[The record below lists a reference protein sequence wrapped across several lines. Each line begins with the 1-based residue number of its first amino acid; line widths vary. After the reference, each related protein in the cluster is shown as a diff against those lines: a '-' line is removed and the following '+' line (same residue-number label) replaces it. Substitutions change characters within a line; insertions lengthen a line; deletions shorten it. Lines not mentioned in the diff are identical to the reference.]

1 MKIMKTTMAFVLRAL
16 LCALPRPPALRR
28 PLLCVAAAATLA
40 GCALPVTHPGTSFQA
55 PADWREA
62 AERTPA
68 DLALEADWW
77 RRFDST
83 ELEALVADALAGSPD
98 LAEATERVVQAEI
111 AARSAGAALFPT
123 VNLDAATT
131 LGRVRG
137 NASGAAN
144 ADKSA
149 VGLGISYEIDVWGS
163 NIANWKAARIRYD
176 ATRYDYEA
184 TRLSLV
190 AGVANAYVQVLT
202 TRARLAI
209 ARDNLAIAERLFT
222 IVEARYR
229 HGAAS
234 ALDVS
239 RQRAQVLAQRDT
251 IAPMQ
256 AQERQSLRALAIL
269 AGRLPQGFDV
279 SGRDLDPLAIPTV
292 AAPLPSELLARRPD
306 LAAAEARL
314 AAADADIVIARA
326 ALFPLTLSLGASAG
340 VSSGKF
346 GLVGLTD
353 PLRAANLTVSLMQAI
368 FDGGRLRGQVE
379 TSESQRRQT
388 LETYRRAALT
398 ALKETEDALSDVTLS
413 QTQEVSQ
420 LAIRAENE
428 RALRLSELR
437 YREGS
442 DTLSTLLDAQ
452 RNLFSAQDSLV
463 LQRQARLNAAVG
475 LYKALG
481 GGWLLDPAQA
491 AEPLPAS

>member
-1 MKIMKTTMAFVLRAL
+1 MKTMKTMTAFVSCIPILRRSL
-16 LCALPRPPALRR
+16 LCT
-28 PLLCVAAAATLA
+28 VAAAVTFIT
-40 GCALPVTHPGTSFQA
+40 GCALPVGHPGTGFQA
-55 PADWREA
+55 PADWGEA
-62 AERTPA
+62 AARPPA
-68 DLALEADWW
+68 DVALEADWW
-77 RRFDST
+77 RRFDSA
-83 ELEALVADALAGSPD
+83 ELEALIADALAGSPD

-123 VNLDAATT
+123 INLDAATT
-131 LGRVRG
+131 TGRARG
-137 NASGAAN
+137 NASGTVDASAA
-144 ADKSA
+144 SL
-149 VGLGISYEIDVWGS
+149 VIGYEIDVWGS
-163 NIANWKAARIRYD
+163 NIANWKAARIRHD

-202 TRARLAI
+202 LRARLAI
-209 ARDNLAIAERLFT
+209 ARDNLAIAERLFA

-269 AGRLPQGFDV
+269 TGRLPQGFDV
-279 SGRDLDPLAIPTV
+279 AGRNLDPLAIPTI

-314 AAADADIVIARA
+314 AAADADIVVARA
-326 ALFPLTLSLGASAG
+326 ALFPLKLSLGASAG

-346 GLVGLTD
+346 GLVGLSD
-353 PLRAANLTVSLMQAI
+353 PFRAADLTVSLMQAI

-388 LETYRRAALT
+388 LETYRRAALA
-398 ALKETEDALSDVTLS
+398 ALKETEDALSDVALS
-413 QTQEVSQ
+413 QTQEASQ
-420 LAIRAENE
+420 RAIRAENE

-452 RNLFSAQDSLV
+452 RNLFAAQDSLI
-463 LQRQARLNAAVG
+463 LQRQARLNAALG
-475 LYKALG
+475 LYKVLG
-481 GGWLLDPAQA
+481 GGWQLDPAQA

>member
-1 MKIMKTTMAFVLRAL
+1 MNMNVRVFSFSSPRLRA
-16 LCALPRPPALRR
+16 CAL
-28 PLLCVAAAATLA
+28 AAIICAG
-40 GCALPVTHPGTSFQA
+40 GCALPVTHPGPGFQPPASWDEIAA
-55 PADWREA
+55 PG
-62 AERTPA
+62 TGTLP
-68 DLALEADWW
+68 LEAQWW
-77 RRFDST
+77 QRFGSA
-83 ELEALVADALAGSPD
+83 ELEALVAAAFAGSPD

-111 AARSAGAALFPT
+111 AARSAGASLFPT
-123 VNLDAATT
+123 VNLEAVTT
-131 LGRVRG
+131 SGRVRG
-137 NASGAAN
+137 NGATGAVSR
-144 ADKSA
+144 DSSA
-149 VGLGISYEIDVWGS
+149 LGLGISYEIDVWGS
-163 NIANWKAARIRYD
+163 NIASWQAARIRHD

-184 TRLSLV
+184 TRLSLA
-190 AGVANAYVQVLT
+190 AGVADAYVQVLT
-202 TRARLAI
+202 LRARLAI
-209 ARDNLAIAERLFT
+209 AQENLAIAERLFA

-239 RQRAQVLAQRDT
+239 RQRAQVLEQRDT

-256 AQERQSLRALAIL
+256 AQERESLRALAIL

-279 SGRDLDPLAIPTV
+279 TGRDPALLAIPSA
-292 AAPLPSELLARRPD
+292 AAPLPAGLLARRPD

-314 AAADADIVIARA
+314 AAADADIVVARA

-340 VSSGKF
+340 LSSGKF
-346 GLVGLTD
+346 GLVGLSNPFRGAD
-353 PLRAANLTVSLMQAI
+353 LTLSLMQAI

-379 TSESQRRQT
+379 TSESQRRQMV
-388 LETYRRAALT
+388 EQYRRAALA
-398 ALKETEDALSDVTLS
+398 ALKETEDALSGVTLS

-452 RNLFSAQDSLV
+452 RSLFSAQDSLV

-475 LYKALG
+475 LYRALG
-481 GGWLLDPAQA
+481 GGWLADPAQA